1 MNSQLKGNLFPRPQ
15 WKHGDGRSTLTDKGG
30 CPHGTKIKE
39 FAQLQPGILFTFGG
53 FPNKLVSHF
62 RQRRQLASVIFQ
74 ARCLP
79 AHHPL
84 LCRNVGERNLQ
95 ASRLAIFHG
104 CIIFILV
111 IFFDRWVS
119 KSGSNLLTYDQKN
132 GLRSPFRKQWSIMFL
147 IFSSLVDRLLS
158 LCLS

>member
-62 RQRRQLASVIFQ
+62 RQRIEAVKKHCRTQPKKLLRHRASP
-74 ARCLP
+74 R
-79 AHHPL
+79 
-84 LCRNVGERNLQ
+84 
-95 ASRLAIFHG
+95 RLGVFA
-104 CIIFILV
+104 C
-111 IFFDRWVS
+111 
-119 KSGSNLLTYDQKN
+119 
-132 GLRSPFRKQWSIMFL
+132 
-147 IFSSLVDRLLS
+147 
-158 LCLS
+158 LCLFSPSSNVMVGCVEPCHSSKATCKCYLSGEMPTSASPSTMPKRR